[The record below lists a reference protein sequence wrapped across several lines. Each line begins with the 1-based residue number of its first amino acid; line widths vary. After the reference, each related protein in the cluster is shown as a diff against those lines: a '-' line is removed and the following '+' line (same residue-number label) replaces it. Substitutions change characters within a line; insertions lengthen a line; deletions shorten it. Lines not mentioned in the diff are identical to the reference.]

1 LYEIVARKQPY
12 IDLDVDPLAVASAV
26 VLGRARPAVPE
37 WTPQPLHSLMDQCW
51 HQSLAERPAFPLILE
66 RLQRI
71 AGDQS
76 LIHEDADAQQVR
88 IHVCRYCVSFDKS
101 VCCVMVANGDR
112 KQTTVAPPAARTEI
126 AIVSC
131 DVATSIDT

>member
-1 LYEIVARKQPY
+1 MINDVVMCDKTNDVCYMCSIVLYEIVARKQPY

-51 HQSLAERPAFPLILE
+51 HQSLAERPPFPLILE

-76 LIHEDADAQQVR
+76 LIHEDNDTQ
-88 IHVCRYCVSFDKS
+88 HVS
-101 VCCVMVANGDR
+101 VFLFFPVFLSHVVLVCELNW
-112 KQTTVAPPAARTEI
+112 
-126 AIVSC
+126 
-131 DVATSIDT
+131 